1 MKSISHFFKVTLL
14 SICLLILNQESIAQC
29 TGYTATINKTADGF
43 FINDVSL
50 QVTITGGSGSI
61 NLVEWSP
68 WGTGIFAN
76 NRGAGM
82 HMAIVRDTFYGCIDT
97 AYITVTDTFNC
108 KYLQVQFYE
117 NDSCYQNDITLYTY
131 TGLGSGNY
139 TYAWSSGETTPNVYN
154 KTAGVYTVSIT
165 DVQYGC
171 TDTFKSTIVD
181 DTCNFCQYYQAYIYE
196 NDSCGYNDVT
206 LSVYASNNMF
216 NSGSHYV
223 WNSGSTKNTIS
234 SQTSGTFYVVATD
247 SAYGCKDTAY
257 YNLSDDTCVPCQNFN
272 VNVYGYEGCK
282 ANDVQL
288 YSYLSMND
296 TFVSYLWNTGDTSKD
311 LKNRSTGTYTLTV
324 TSSQGC
330 IDTAS
335 YTMTDSVYRC
345 CSANFY
351 LSTDSL
357 QGDSSLLSFSNYF
370 LSNATS
376 DVSITKYNWSFG
388 DGFDG
393 SGSYVFHQYANTGVK
408 TVCHYVED
416 VAGCKDTFCKTKN
429 LPPNGQNI
437 GVKTFHTAIV
447 PGQPCYYYLFY
458 SNLGNTVASNVNLS
472 LFYPDSMI
480 LNNASTSYT
489 TSTNAINF
497 NIGTMNVGQSGY
509 ITVYMTTPTNFTVGT
524 VKKDSTIITPVLA
537 DVVAFNNYVI
547 NLDNVRGSYDPNEML
562 VSPNGEGAN
571 GNIDPNTK
579 ELSYL
584 INFQNEGNWRTYKVR
599 VENEVD
605 PNMDLSSLL
614 IGETSHQVRLVL
626 NGRKLVW
633 YFDDIN
639 LSPKADNEPMSH
651 GFIQYTMKL
660 KNNLPVGT
668 SIKNTAHIYFD
679 YNTAILTNTAI
690 STLFLKT
697 TNAVE
702 NAKINGIDFEAKMID
717 GKLIINS
724 DTKITQVKIYN
735 LEGKL
740 VENQFSNSKKIELNP
755 DLNTR
760 QIYIIHVE
768 MGESTVVKKFQ
779 F

>member
-1 MKSISHFFKVTLL
+1 MNSIFRFLKHFFLYFN
-14 SICLLILNQESIAQC
+14 LLILSIEIQAQC
-29 TGYTATINKTADGF
+29 NGYTATINKTGDGF

-61 NLVEWSP
+61 NSVEWSP
-68 WGTGIFAN
+68 YGTGIIAN
-76 NRGAGM
+76 NRGAGT
-82 HMAIVRDTFYGCIDT
+82 HMAIVRDTFYGCVDT

-117 NDSCYQNDITLYTY
+117 NDSCFQNDITLYSY

-165 DVQYGC
+165 DVQFGC

-196 NDSCGYNDVT
+196 NDSCGFNDVT
-206 LSVYASNNMF
+206 LSVYSSNNMF
-216 NSGSHYV
+216 NNGSYFV
-223 WNSGSTKNTIS
+223 WNTGSTKNEINN
-234 SQTSGTFYVVATD
+234 QTSGNFYVIATD
-247 SAYGCKDTAY
+247 SVYGCKDTAY
-257 YNLSDDTCVPCQNFN
+257 YSLSDDTCIPCQNFYI
-272 VNVYGYEGCK
+272 NVYGYEGCK
-282 ANDVQL
+282 ANDVIL
-288 YSYLSMND
+288 YSYASLND
-296 TFVSYLWNTGDTSKD
+296 TFNSYLWNTGDTSRT
-311 LKNRSTGTYTLTV
+311 LENRSSGTYTLTV
-324 TSSQGC
+324 TSAIGC

-335 YTMTDSVYRC
+335 YTITDSVYRC

-370 LSNATS
+370 VSNASS
-376 DVSITKYNWSFG
+376 DVAISKYNWSFG

-393 SGSYVFHQYANTGVK
+393 SGGYVFHQYANTGVK
-408 TVCHYVED
+408 TVCHYIED
-416 VAGCKDTFCKTKN
+416 AAGCKDTFCKTKN

-447 PGQPCYYYLFY
+447 PGQPCFYYLFY
-458 SNLGNTVASNVNLS
+458 SNLGNTVTSNVDLS
-472 LFYPDSMI
+472 LYYPAGMS

-489 TSTNAINF
+489 TTTDAIHF
-497 NIGTMNVGQSGY
+497 YIGNMNVGQSGY
-509 ITVYMTTPTNFTVGT
+509 ITISLTTPSTYNIGSI
-524 VKKDSTIITPVLA
+524 KMDSTIIRPTTS
-537 DVVAFNNYVI
+537 DVVPFNNYVI
-547 NLDNVRGSYDPNEML
+547 NNDNVRGSYDPNELL
-562 VSPNGEGAN
+562 VSPSGEGTN
-571 GNIDPNTK
+571 GNINPNTK

-605 PNMDLSSLL
+605 SSMDMSSLL

-639 LSPKADNEPMSH
+639 LSPKADNEPRSH

-660 KNNLPVGT
+660 KSNLPLGT
-668 SIKNTAHIYFD
+668 SIKNTANIYFD
-679 YNTAILTNTAI
+679 YNSAIVTNTAK
-690 STLFLKT
+690 STLYLKSIT
-697 TNAVE
+697 AIE
-702 NAKINGIDFEAKMID
+702 NGKLNGEDFEAKMVGD
-717 GKLIINS
+717 KLIINS
-724 DTKITQVKIYN
+724 DTKMTGIKIYN

-740 VENQFSNSKKIELNP
+740 IENQSVNAKKIELKS
-755 DLNTR
+755 DLNPQ
-760 QIYIIHVE
+760 QIYIIHVD
-768 MGESTVVKKFQ
+768 MGESTVIKKFQ